1 MKNTLQ
7 AKWFPVLA
15 GVGLI
20 TQSAGAASPVPTL
33 IYDNSQNPLNSYF
46 ASQTEFGDQISPPGG
61 GWIAET
67 FTFEYFASGL
77 SGNET
82 AKVRFYANDGPLA
95 ANVANSETPKTVL
108 YESASFKLIN
118 GNIPVTITD
127 LASLNVLLP
136 KSFTWTIT
144 PTGVSGAEVF
154 GLKLYDPPTVGQSF
168 DDLWQVVG
176 GEWQLKQ
183 IDGKVANFGAQL
195 IAVPEPSVV
204 TLLGLGGAALLL
216 RRRSASR

>member
-20 TQSAGAASPVPTL
+20 AQSAGAASPVPTL

-46 ASQTEFGDQISPPGG
+46 ASQTEFGDQIAPPGG
-61 GWIAET
+61 GWVAET

-82 AKVRFYANDGPLA
+82 GKVRFYANDGDLA
-95 ANVANSETPKTVL
+95 AGANSEKPSTVL

-127 LASLNVLLP
+127 LASLNILLP
-136 KSFTWTIT
+136 KSFTWSIT
-144 PTGVSGAEVF
+144 PTGVEGAEVF

-176 GEWQLKQ
+176 GEWQLSQ
-183 IDGKVANFGAQL
+183 VTGNVANFGAQL
-195 IAVPEPSVV
+195 IAVPEPSVM